1 MAWCSATYLRGR
13 QRRRCQKATPQGP
26 FSSECTFMIWICG
39 RDHAV
44 SVLRFVRQR
53 KVAWCSATYLR
64 GRQRRRCQSANS
76 RAHSAQDAHVCS
88 GYEVEITL
96 YQSCDLADST
106 RWHGA
111 AQRICEGGSDGAV
124 KARTAGSIQL
134 WMHLYVLDS
143 RYSSRCISLARCQ
156 TAQGGILQ
164 RNKFARAAVTAL
176 SKGYPAGTIQ
186 HIMHFH
192 DLDLR

>member
-1 MAWCSATYLRGR
+1 MQRNVFARAAATALSKGYPAGPIQLRMHFHDPG
-13 QRRRCQKATPQGP
+13 
-26 FSSECTFMIWICG
+26 
-39 RDHAV
+39 
-44 SVLRFVRQR
+44 FVVQ
-53 KVAWCSATYLR
+53 L
-64 GRQRRRCQSANS
+64 
-76 RAHSAQDAHVCS
+76 
-88 GYEVEITL
+88 TL
-96 YQSCDLADST
+96 YQSCDLSDST

-124 KARTAGSIQL
+124 KAQTAGRIQLWMHMYVPGYRSRAHAVSVLHVWQTAQGGIVQRNVFARAAVTALSKREQQGAIQL